1 MKELL
6 EIIGSV
12 FKSTINNGDRD
23 TFRRNFIYL
32 SKVNRFALDALDT
45 YNIPKVQ
52 EISNLIASINSST
65 FLTTE
70 EKKSILYAVL
80 RIKIVTQDE
89 LIEQSKTEPKID
101 PLEKL

>member
-6 EIIGSV
+6 EIVGSI
-12 FKSTINNGDRD
+12 FKSALNNGDRD

-45 YNIPKVQ
+45 YNVPKVQ

-70 EKKSILYAVL
+70 EKKVLLYAVL
-80 RIKIVTQDE
+80 RIKIIAPGESDE
-89 LIEQSKTEPKID
+89 PRTVETKAD

>member
-6 EIIGSV
+6 EIIGSM

-23 TFRRNFIYL
+23 TFRRNYIYL
-32 SKVNRFALDALDT
+32 SKVNRFALDVLDT
-45 YNIPKVQ
+45 YNVAKVQ
-52 EISNLIASINSST
+52 EISNLITSINSST

-80 RIKIVTQDE
+80 RIKVVTPEE
-89 LIEQSKTEPKID
+89 LVQQTKTEPKVD